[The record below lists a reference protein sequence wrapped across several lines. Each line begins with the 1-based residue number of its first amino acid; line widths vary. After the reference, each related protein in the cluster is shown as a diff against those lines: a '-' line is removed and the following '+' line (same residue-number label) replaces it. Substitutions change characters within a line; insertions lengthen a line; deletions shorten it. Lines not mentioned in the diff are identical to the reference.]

1 MRKCVRVSIIFFLV
15 SDFSEC
21 WARLDSKNAII
32 FSFSVHSN
40 KVLAVHY
47 QTKEPRYGC
56 NSPLRCDPRMIK
68 VHLRTLEVQNNSMG
82 FRTFFFFFLHKKR
95 TWVRVIE
102 VNEGRKNK
110 RARSKR
116 HHREWGSKEKFLI
129 HFLPTAPLIHSPS
142 LSAESSP
149 NPAVSFQGKGWLTH
163 TDMESSNIRYISST
177 DCITAQNILVPSC
190 LHPSF
195 LPGVMLQDLVLTW
208 VQGFF

>member
-1 MRKCVRVSIIFFLV
+1 MQSYFF
-15 SDFSEC
+15 FS
-21 WARLDSKNAII
+21 AHSK
-32 FSFSVHSN
+32 
-40 KVLAVHY
+40 KVLPVHY

-56 NSPLRCDPRMIK
+56 NSPLRCDPWMIK

-82 FRTFFFFFLHKKR
+82 FKTFFFLHKRR

-116 HHREWGSKEKFLI
+116 HHREWGSKETFLI

-149 NPAVSFQGKGWLTH
+149 NPAVSFQGEGWLTH
-163 TDMESSNIRYISST
+163 TDTESSNIRYISST

-190 LHPSF
+190 LHLSAASF
-195 LPGVMLQDLVLTW
+195 LPTRGYVPRFSLDMSARI
-208 VQGFF
+208 FFRTLKLCFEAQNF